1 MHAINDK
8 GNKGRNKEKQVN
20 MGQIDKKE
28 ESPRDPRFLP
38 WIIGEIVAARLI
50 LEKKHTGKRGTR
62 WGI

>member
-28 ESPRDPRFLP
+28 ESPRAPRFLP
-38 WIIGEIVAARLI
+38 WIIGEIVAPR
-50 LEKKHTGKRGTR
+50 
-62 WGI
+62 